1 MDPRYRRIEGLRAAL
16 VNVLSRGSWKI
27 IENTFLRL
35 DLQWREDLSPG
46 WGKDN
51 YADRVLRDIK
61 EPELLALAKRVIE
74 RTEADAIVR
83 SVEDALWWLEDGVTQ
98 RVSEVTRGELAD
110 AFDGRVLSQREPF
123 DSFIKRLSGLA
134 ALDSAFSN
142 CFVYNTDGRLCR
154 GEGILTTLLSVEPTY
169 ELSSHREALAKAGFF
184 AWPDRRVLKLLEA
197 LVEPKLRVGEE
208 QQEWVKFINQYIAVD
223 GFRLEEVDKISGHP
237 VFRAQPVSRTVRGRP
252 KNLIFASHQRD
263 FKPILGLSDALD
275 NDLVAL
281 KNEDTCLIYDEPI
294 PDEGLTWERLAAWW
308 ATIQGIPDEDAA
320 RKSLGDRLRRAL
332 GSKMEEVVFAAYF
345 RKMKDRLG
353 SALPALL
360 PQVYVHYDPRTRTER
375 GSDRAFLVQRM
386 DFLLLLPGRIRAVI
400 EIDGK
405 QHYSEERPLTE
416 YDLVTP
422 NQTRDHQAI
431 GVRAMLP
438 SPELYAETVRADREL
453 RLRGYEVYR
462 FGGYELSRTDGEAL
476 VGKFFEQL
484 FHRIGLHSFP

>member
-1 MDPRYRRIEGLRAAL
+1 MLA
-16 VNVLSRGSWKI
+16 RGTWKI
-27 IENTFLRL
+27 IQNTFLRV

-46 WGKDN
+46 CGKDS
-51 YADRVLRDIK
+51 YADRVLRDME
-61 EPELLALAKRVIE
+61 EPALLALAKRVIE
-74 RTEADAIVR
+74 RTEADAAVR
-83 SVEDALWWLEDGVTQ
+83 SIEDALWWIEDGVTQ
-98 RVSEVTRGELAD
+98 RISEVTRGELAD
-110 AFDGRVLSQREPF
+110 AFDGRVLSPREPF

-134 ALDSAFSN
+134 ALDPAFSN
-142 CFVYNTDGRLCR
+142 CFVYSTEGRMCR
-154 GEGILTTLLSVEPTY
+154 GEGILTAYFLLEPTEPTY
-169 ELSSHREALAKAGFF
+169 ELSSHREALGKAGFF

-197 LVEPKLRVGEE
+197 LVEPKLRLGEE
-208 QQEWVKFINQYIAVD
+208 QQEWVKLINQHIVID

-237 VFRAQPVSRTVRGRP
+237 VFRTQPASRTVRGRP
-252 KNLIFASHQRD
+252 KNLIFASHQRG

-281 KNEDTCLIYDEPI
+281 KNEDTCLIYDQPI

-308 ATIQGIPDEDAA
+308 ATTQGIPNGDAA
-320 RKSLGDRLRRAL
+320 RKSLGDRLRGAL
-332 GSKMEEVVFAAYF
+332 GSRMEEVVFAAYF

-353 SALPALL
+353 GALPALL
-360 PQVYVHYDPRTRTER
+360 PQVYVHYDPRTRKER

-386 DFLLLLPGRIRAVI
+386 DFLLLLPGRVRAVI

-416 YDLVTP
+416 YDLVIP
-422 NQTRDHQAI
+422 NQRDRQAI

-462 FGGYELSRTDGEAL
+462 FGGYELSRADGEAL
-476 VGKFFEQL
+476 VGEFFERL
-484 FHRIGLHSFP
+484 FQRIGLHSFP